1 MAQHARLYVHLL
13 FISNLDLDNLSLIY
27 CTLYTVVMAT
37 AKKGDNTTQTE
48 TSSFF
53 LFVLL
58 QPEQQLKQ
66 HAQYSTVQQSLIRS

>member
-1 MAQHARLYVHLL
+1 
-13 FISNLDLDNLSLIY
+13 
-27 CTLYTVVMAT
+27 MAT

>member
-1 MAQHARLYVHLL
+1 
-13 FISNLDLDNLSLIY
+13 
-27 CTLYTVVMAT
+27 MAT

-66 HAQYSTVQQSLIRS
+66 HAQHSTAEQSFIRSFFIYKELIS